1 MQIRWKYLI
10 GINGVLMVLWIL
22 HIVTDQMWD
31 RRDLLRIEVRNLLNL
46 AQVLQ
51 DTGFEGGRPRA
62 NLSQI
67 LSSMA
72 RIHQGTEW
80 MVLDARS
87 MVHTSS
93 VRGRAGRV
101 WKEPDIE
108 MVLRGEAVRP
118 WKVQDHY
125 HGGQAV
131 LDVTVAVRTP
141 SGKVTHA
148 IHGARRLDLVETMLR
163 QQRKHHFLW
172 ALAAIVLIGV
182 VISLVTYRWLIRP
195 VNRMTQLLYQSRWHP
210 GKVGAGDELERLQA
224 FMQQMIQDATEAVE
238 SRETL
243 LQQVQSFNEKLE
255 SEIENVKQELT
266 RTQAELVRK
275 ERLSAVGEL
284 AAGLAHELRNP
295 LHIVRGDAEL
305 LSRRPENTEACQDI
319 LEEVDRI
326 DRFINELLDYT
337 RPLEPGQEQAE
348 VGAAIRSART
358 AVLRTH
364 KQDSVTIVV
373 QGGDDLRAAMEPD
386 HLRQVLINLMENAVD
401 ATAPGGGISVVA
413 KTESRQVLIEI
424 VDQGRGIAPQD
435 LEQIFKPFFTR
446 RPAGT
451 GLGLSIV
458 SRLVELYN
466 GRVEI
471 RSTPGEGTAVMVR
484 LPCSFTRHS
493 EV

>member
-10 GINGVLMVLWIL
+10 GINGVLMVLWLL

-31 RRDLLRIEVRNLLNL
+31 RRDMLRIEVRNLFNL

-51 DTGFEGGRPRA
+51 DTGFDGGRPQA

-67 LSSMA
+67 LSAMA

-87 MVHTSS
+87 VVHTSS
-93 VRGRAGRV
+93 VKGRVGKV
-101 WKEPDIE
+101 WKEADIE
-108 MVLRGEAVRP
+108 RVLRGEMANP

-125 HGGQAV
+125 HGGYAV
-131 LDVTVAVRTP
+131 LDVTVAVRAP
-141 SGKVTHA
+141 SSGVTYA

-163 QQRKHHFLW
+163 EQRKHHFLW
-172 ALAAIVLIGV
+172 AFAAIVLIGV

-195 VNRMTQLLYQSRWHP
+195 VNRMTRLLHQSRWHQDEA
-210 GKVGAGDELERLQA
+210 GAGDELERLQVT
-224 FMQQMIQDATEAVE
+224 MQQMIQDATEAVE
-238 SRETL
+238 SREEL

-255 SEIENVKQELT
+255 TEIKNVKQELI

-305 LSRRPENTEACQDI
+305 LARRPENAESCQDI

-326 DRFINELLDYT
+326 DHFINELLDYT
-337 RPLEPGQEQAE
+337 RPLEPGQEHAE
-348 VGAAIRSART
+348 VGTVIRSART
-358 AVLRTH
+358 AVRRTH
-364 KQDSVTIVV
+364 QQDNVGIKV
-373 QGGDDLRAAMEPD
+373 QGGDELCVAMEPD
-386 HLRQVLINLMENAVD
+386 HLRQVLINLLENAVD
-401 ATAPGGGISVVA
+401 ATAPGGQVKVA
-413 KTESRQVLIEI
+413 ARPESRGVLLE
-424 VDQGRGIAPQD
+424 VADEGRGIAPQD
-435 LEQIFKPFFTR
+435 LQQIFKPFFTR

-458 SRLVELYN
+458 SRLVELYD
-466 GRVEI
+466 GQVEV
-471 RSTPGEGTAVMVR
+471 RSSPGEGTTVTVR
-484 LPCSFTRHS
+484 LPRSSTQAS